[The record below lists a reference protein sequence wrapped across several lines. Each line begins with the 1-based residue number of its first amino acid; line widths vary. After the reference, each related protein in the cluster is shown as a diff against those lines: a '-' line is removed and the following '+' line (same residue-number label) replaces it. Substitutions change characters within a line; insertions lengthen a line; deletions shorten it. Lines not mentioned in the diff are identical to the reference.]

1 MSDDHG
7 HDDHGTGE
15 PGQQPRGLAALA
27 YSGLVVVGL
36 AAVTLAGV
44 TGADAAPRL
53 GALTPLIRTA
63 GSGTPAHST
72 RAASRKLA
80 RELIKEAKLPPGS
93 AQLHFAALP
102 KVLRDLGDGAISFHK
117 VDIFKVFWDR
127 QVAKNAYSYV
137 SRHHPEGWVRE
148 GSGSSYRL
156 VHGKKHYDYRQVTYS
171 PRRLP
176 AGYSEIELQLS
187 VIRHHGHSWIRAD
200 LMVIYYPRRSAAEEL
215 IASHF
220 RSVTAR
226 IYRYN
231 EKPHH
236 LRRTF
241 KQKAIIDKLTR
252 VLNSAEAAP
261 GAPFHSCPLI
271 DITYAVTF
279 QPVRH
284 QGKVTVQVDGCY
296 SMSIKVGQHW
306 QPALVDNGKV
316 EAIIDHLVHVH
327 RFLVPGR
334 HPIPL
339 PVSGLHP
346 VGPVHPPNSEPV
358 HLPLSKPGQAEPEH

>member
-7 HDDHGTGE
+7 HDDHGSDE

-53 GALTPLIRTA
+53 EALTPLTHSA

-80 RELIKEAKLPPGS
+80 RQLLKEAVLPPGS
-93 AQLHFAALP
+93 AELHLTTLP
-102 KVLRDLGDGAISFHK
+102 KVLRGLGDGAASDHK
-117 VDIFKVFWDR
+117 VDVFKVFWDR
-127 QVAKNAYSYV
+127 QVSKNAYSYV
-137 SRHHPEGWVRE
+137 NKHHPAGWVWE

-156 VHGKKHYDYRQVTYS
+156 VHGKKHYFDRQVTYA
-171 PRRLP
+171 PPHLP
-176 AGYSEIELQLS
+176 AGYDQIELQLS
-187 VIRHHGHSWIRAD
+187 VVRHHGHSWIRAD
-200 LMVIYYPRRSAAEEL
+200 LMVIWYPRRSAAEEL
-215 IASHF
+215 IASHL

-236 LRRTF
+236 MRRTF
-241 KQKAIIDKLTR
+241 KQRAIIERLSK
-252 VLNSAEAAP
+252 VLNSAEASP
-261 GAPFHSCPLI
+261 GTEFISCPLT
-271 DITYAVTF
+271 DITYTLTF
-279 QPVRH
+279 APVKH
-284 QGKVTVQVDGCY
+284 QGKVTIQIDGCY

-316 EAIIDHLVHVH
+316 EAIIDHLLHV
-327 RFLVPGR
+327 RPFLVPGQ

-339 PVSGLHP
+339 PVSGVYPVRP
-346 VGPVHPPNSEPV
+346 VGPGHPDLPDSDPV
-358 HLPLSKPGQAEPEH
+358 KP